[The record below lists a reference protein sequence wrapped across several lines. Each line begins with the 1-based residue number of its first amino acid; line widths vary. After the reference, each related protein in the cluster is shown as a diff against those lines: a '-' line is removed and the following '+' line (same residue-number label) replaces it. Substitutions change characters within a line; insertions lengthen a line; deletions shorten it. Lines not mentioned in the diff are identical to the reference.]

1 MYKGRVIHDLD
12 PLTEEFIPESIL
24 HRAAQRSLIED
35 TLEPL
40 LKGYK
45 PRPLLLFGP
54 AGTGKTSLATG
65 VAEDLG
71 DESGNLKTAYVNC
84 WVDYSKFRVLYSI
97 VQQIASPLLI
107 HRKGTPTDELVERFE
122 HALSSSRCIVI
133 LDEIDQMK
141 DKDALYVLARAG
153 VGLVFIAD
161 TEGALLDAN
170 MRTRSRL
177 GPLRTVGFK
186 SYTVDEMI
194 AILGIRVKHALYP
207 DVVQTEQLRAI
218 AISAN
223 GDARR
228 AIETLR
234 FAAEEAHR
242 SDRNVISDGD
252 ITQAIPQAK
261 KGSNDRGISK
271 LNMHQRVLYAI
282 VQEAKT
288 ISSADLYHRYYEQV
302 HEAVRVRTL
311 RDYLQKMTFYGFVH
325 SRGTGRWRT
334 YSLAE

>member
-24 HRAAQRSLIED
+24 HRTTQRSLIED

-54 AGTGKTSLATG
+54 AGTGKTSIATSI
-65 VAEDLG
+65 AEELG

-84 WVDYSKFRVLYSI
+84 WVDYSKFRILYSI

-122 HALSSSRCIVI
+122 HALNSSRCIVV
-133 LDEIDQMK
+133 LDEVDQMK

-177 GPLRTVGFK
+177 GPLRMVGFK
-186 SYTVDEMI
+186 AYSVDEMV
-194 AILGIRVKHALYP
+194 AILGIRVKHALYA
-207 DVVQTEQLRAI
+207 DVVESEQLRTI

-234 FAAEEAHR
+234 FAAEEAQR
-242 SDRNVISDGD
+242 RGRNAISDSD
-252 ITQAIPQAK
+252 IAQAIPQAK

-282 VQEAKT
+282 VQEAKG
-288 ISSADLYHRYYEQV
+288 LL
-302 HEAVRVRTL
+302 AVSC
-311 RDYLQKMTFYGFVH
+311 G
-325 SRGTGRWRT
+325 
-334 YSLAE
+334 